1 MLCLLEKRKGL
12 LSPCLPPFVV
22 PLHQALPCGS
32 PLWRMVPPEANTYEI
47 FAELQLMRAPSWELS
62 GESHWT
68 ALESLLD
75 EKAFQWGLAG
85 CVEF

>member
-1 MLCLLEKRKGL
+1 
-12 LSPCLPPFVV
+12 
-22 PLHQALPCGS
+22 
-32 PLWRMVPPEANTYEI
+32 MVPPEANTYEI